1 MLINNETIIKDDND
15 LIRERSVDVS
25 LPVSEEDRQT
35 LMQMLKYVDDS
46 TVEEIAEKEN
56 LRPAVGISAI
66 QIGIPKK
73 MTAII
78 IKDSEGNKVCE
89 YALVNPKIISN
100 SVEKA
105 YLESGEGCLSVAENH
120 DGYVYRSARVK
131 VKAYDI
137 LQEKE
142 IVIKADGYL
151 AIVLQHELD
160 HFKGVLFYDHI
171 NSANPFYK
179 DPNAI
184 AIE

>member
-1 MLINNETIIKDDND
+1 MLINNDTIIKDTSYS
-15 LIRERSVDVS
+15 IRDKSADVS
-25 LPVSEEDRQT
+25 LPISDEDRQT
-35 LMQMLKYVDDS
+35 LLNMLKYVDDS
-46 TVEEIAEKEN
+46 TIEEIAEKEN

-78 IKDSEGNKVCE
+78 LKDKDGNKIYE

-100 SVEKA
+100 SLEKA
-105 YLESGEGCLSVAENH
+105 YLADGEGCLSVEEDH
-120 DGYVYRSARVK
+120 PGYVYRSARIK

-142 IVIKADGYL
+142 IVISASGYL

-160 HFKGVLFYDHI
+160 HFKGILFYDHI
-171 NSANPFYK
+171 DPKNPYYK
-179 DPNAI
+179 DPDALI
-184 AIE
+184 IE

>member
-1 MLINNETIIKDDND
+1 MLINNETIIKDDNE
-15 LIRERSVDVS
+15 LIRQKSKDVE
-25 LPVSEEDRQT
+25 LPINDDDRQ
-35 LMQMLKYVDDS
+35 LLLDMLKYVDNS
-46 TVEEIAEKEN
+46 TIEEIAEKEN

-66 QIGIPKK
+66 QLGIPKK

-78 IKDSEGNKVCE
+78 LKDEEGNKVCE

-105 YLESGEGCLSVAENH
+105 CLANGEGCLSVVNEH
-120 DGYVYRSARVK
+120 EGYVYRSARVK

-142 IVIKADGYL
+142 IIIKADGYL

-171 NSANPFYK
+171 NKTNPYYRQ
-179 DPNAI
+179 DNALMI
-184 AIE
+184 D

>member
-35 LMQMLKYVDDS
+35 LLQMLKYVDDS